1 MQSVIETKRFVG
13 TLFPANIRDRVMD
26 DAFDDAGG
34 APFLKGAVDTEE
46 IGGEDNEETGFGAYQ
61 TRPIADYFPHTTVM
75 FADIS
80 GFTAWSSTREPF
92 QVFQLLE
99 TLYGAFDD
107 IAERRGVFKVE
118 TVGDSY
124 VAVCGLPLPRKDHAV
139 AMARFARSCTNKAHK
154 ITRKLEVLLGPD
166 TADLAFRTGL
176 HSGPVT
182 GGVLRGK
189 NARFQLFG
197 DTMNTASRME
207 STGIRDRVQV
217 SAKTAELLIA
227 AGKSHWVT
235 PRGETVTVK
244 GKGQMET
251 FWLTVKSDGNASEG
265 TSSSTDES
273 NYSSDDAELSDEG
286 DGTTGDLQAIL
297 QAGHLT
303 SKDRRLVDWNVAVL
317 LHPLK
322 AVVKQRNSVESAK
335 SSSNF
340 IEKEVVS
347 QLKSYVTGIAT
358 MYQENPFHNFEHASH
373 VTMSVTK
380 LLSRVVTT
388 DDAAVGGDGFTDNI
402 ASDALTQLAAVFS
415 AMIHDVD
422 HTGLSNARLVA
433 EKAPVAIM
441 YDNRSVAEK
450 NSIAVAWEFL
460 MRPEFSEL
468 RACIGEL
475 ERFHHLVIDAVM
487 ATDIAD
493 KELKEERNARW
504 ATVFTESAQ
513 LPVENVTQLK
523 ASIVLDHM
531 MQAAD
536 VSHTMQHWH
545 IYRKW
550 NERLFEESW
559 KAYKAGRAETNPVDA
574 WYKGELGF
582 FDFYVIPLA
591 KKLNECGVFGVSSDE
606 TLGYAL
612 ENRREWEL
620 KGQEVLAMLVA
631 KYCQDVPEEE
641 KKVEGESGRAT
652 AVAKS
657 A

>member
-1 MQSVIETKRFVG
+1 MESVLQTNRFVA
-13 TLFPANIRDRVMD
+13 TLFPANVRDQIMD
-26 DAFDDAGG
+26 YVLDDGG
-34 APFLKGAVDTEE
+34 ETPFLTEGEDNAE
-46 IGGEDNEETGFGAYQ
+46 IGDEDNEETNFGAYQ
-61 TRPIADYFPHTTVM
+61 TKPIADYFPYTTVM

-139 AMARFARSCTNKAHK
+139 VMARFARDCTKKADK

-207 STGIRDRVQV
+207 STGARDRVQV
-217 SAKTAELLIA
+217 STKTANLLIA
-227 AGKSHWVT
+227 GGKSHWVT
-235 PRGETVTVK
+235 PREDTVMAK
-244 GKGQMET
+244 GKGELQT
-251 FWLTVKSDGNASEG
+251 YWLSMHSSAGTASV
-265 TSSSTDES
+265 SSGSTGESESTD
-273 NYSSDDAELSDEG
+273 SDDGSVDDKEPCNALMG
-286 DGTTGDLQAIL
+286 I
-297 QAGHLT
+297 QAGGLS
-303 SKDRRLVDWNVAVL
+303 SKDRRLIDWNVAVL
-317 LHPLK
+317 SHSLK
-322 AVVKQRNSVESAK
+322 AVIKQRNSVQK
-335 SSSNF
+335 SFSNT
-340 IEKEVVS
+340 IDPEVAS

-358 MYQENPFHNFEHASH
+358 MYRDNPFHNFEHASH

-380 LLSRVVTT
+380 LLSKVVTT
-388 DDAAVGGDGFTDNI
+388 DDEQAGGSGFTDTI
-402 ASDALTQLAAVFS
+402 ASDALTQLAAIFS
-415 AMIHDVD
+415 ALIHDVD
-422 HTGLSNARLVA
+422 HTGLPNARLV
-433 EKAPVAIM
+433 EEEAPVAIM
-441 YDNRSVAEK
+441 YDRKSVAEK
-450 NSIAVAWEFL
+450 NSIAIAWEFL
-460 MRPEFSEL
+460 LRPEFSEL
-468 RACIGEL
+468 QSCIGEL
-475 ERFHHLVIDAVM
+475 ERFHGLVIGAVM
-487 ATDIAD
+487 ATDIID

-504 ATVFTESAQ
+504 EIVFSS
-513 LPVENVTQLK
+513 ENAHTIGNINELK
-523 ASIVLDHM
+523 ATIVLNHM

-550 NERLFEESW
+550 NERLFHENW
-559 KAYKAGRAETNPVDA
+559 KAYTAGRAETNPVDT
-574 WYKGELGF
+574 WYKSEMGF

-591 KKLNECGVFGVSSDE
+591 EKLNECGVFGVSSDE
-606 TLGYAL
+606 YLEYAL

-620 KGQEVLAMLVA
+620 KGQEVVEMMVD
-631 KYCQDVPEEE
+631 KYCRDVPDEEDKE
-641 KKVEGESGRAT
+641 EGAT
-652 AVAKS
+652 TA
-657 A
+657 

>member
-1 MQSVIETKRFVG
+1 MQSVIETRRFVG
-13 TLFPANIRDRVMD
+13 TLFPANVRDRIMN
-26 DAFDDAGG
+26 DANDN
-34 APFLKGAVDTEE
+34 V
-46 IGGEDNEETGFGAYQ
+46 GGESFLTGGEESEKIGIGAYK

-124 VAVCGLPLPRKDHAV
+124 VAVCGLPTPRKDHAV
-139 AMARFARSCTNKAHK
+139 AMARFARDCTNKAK
-154 ITRKLEVLLGPD
+154 TITRKLEVKLGPD

-207 STGIRDRVQV
+207 STGTRDRVQV

-235 PRGETVTVK
+235 PRDETVTVK

-251 FWLTVKSDGNASEG
+251 FWLTVKSDGTASEG
-265 TSSSTDES
+265 STGSTDES
-273 NYSSDDAELSDEG
+273 NYSAEDVVYGG
-286 DGTTGDLQAIL
+286 DGLTDELQAIL
-297 QAGHLT
+297 QAGNLT

-322 AVVKQRNSVESAK
+322 AVVNKRNVQSETSSSDSVEP
-335 SSSNF
+335 
-340 IEKEVVS
+340 EVVS
-347 QLKSYVTGIAT
+347 QLKNYVTGIAT
-358 MYQENPFHNFEHASH
+358 MYQDNPFHNFEHASH

-388 DDAAVGGDGFTDNI
+388 DDAAVEGNGFTDNI
-402 ASDALTQLAAVFS
+402 ASDALTQLAGIFS
-415 AMIHDVD
+415 ALIHDVD
-422 HTGLSNARLVA
+422 HTGLPNARLVA
-433 EKAPVAIM
+433 EEAPIATM
-441 YDNRSVAEK
+441 YENTSVAEK

-493 KELKEERNARW
+493 KDLKEERNARW
-504 ATVFTESAQ
+504 ASVFTESAHA
-513 LPVENVTQLK
+513 PAVENNATQLK

-545 IYRKW
+545 IYQKW
-550 NERLFEESW
+550 NERLFQETW
-559 KAYKAGRAETNPVDA
+559 KAYKGGRADTNPVDN

-582 FDFYVIPLA
+582 FDFYIIPLA
-591 KKLNECGVFGVSSDE
+591 KKLSECGVFGVSSDE
-606 TLGYAL
+606 HLAYAL

-620 KGQEVLAMLVA
+620 KGQEVVA
-631 KYCQDVPEEE
+631 KLVHKYCGDVSHAE
-641 KKVEGESGRAT
+641 KTDSCGAT
-652 AVAKS
+652 AA
-657 A
+657 

>member
-1 MQSVIETKRFVG
+1 MNEANDNVG
-13 TLFPANIRDRVMD
+13 GKCEDND
-26 DAFDDAGG
+26 
-34 APFLKGAVDTEE
+34 E
-46 IGGEDNEETGFGAYQ
+46 IGVGAYK
-61 TRPIADYFPHTTVM
+61 TRPIADYFPNTTVM
-75 FADIS
+75 FTDLS

-99 TLYGAFDD
+99 TLYGAFDE
-107 IAERRGVFKVE
+107 IAGHRGVFKVE
-118 TVGDSY
+118 TIGDCY

-139 AMARFARSCTNKAHK
+139 VMARFARDCTTQANK
-154 ITRKLEVLLGPD
+154 ITRKLECTLGPD

-207 STGIRDRVQV
+207 STGARDRIQI
-217 SAKTAELLIA
+217 SSKTAQLLIA

-235 PRGETVTVK
+235 PRDDTITVK
-244 GKGQMET
+244 GKGEMET
-251 FWLTVKSDGNASEG
+251 FWLTVKSDGAASE
-265 TSSSTDES
+265 SSSVSTDES
-273 NYSSDDAELSDEG
+273 NDGDVSIEGVGQSSELR
-286 DGTTGDLQAIL
+286 AIL
-297 QAGHLT
+297 QARNLT
-303 SKDRRLVDWNVAVL
+303 SKDRRLVDWNVAIL

-322 AVVKQRNSVESAK
+322 AVVKQRSSVESSK
-335 SSSNF
+335 SSSNI
-340 IEKEVVS
+340 IEPEVVS

-358 MYQENPFHNFEHASH
+358 MYQDNPFHNFEHASH

-388 DDAAVGGDGFTDNI
+388 DAAGAGGDDFTDNI
-402 ASDALTQLAAVFS
+402 ASDALTQLAGIFA
-415 AMIHDVD
+415 ALIHDVD
-422 HTGLSNARLVA
+422 HTGLPNARLVS
-433 EKAPVAIM
+433 EQAPVATM
-441 YDNRSVAEK
+441 YGNKSVAEK

-493 KELKEERNARW
+493 KDLKEERNGRW
-504 ATVFTESAQ
+504 GTVFAESAHQ
-513 LPVENVTQLK
+513 VGNINQLK

-550 NERLFEESW
+550 NERLFEETW
-559 KAYKAGRAETNPVDA
+559 KAYKAGRAETNPVDN
-574 WYKGELGF
+574 WYKGEMGF

-606 TLGYAL
+606 HLQYAL
-612 ENRREWEL
+612 ENRREWERD
-620 KGQEVLAMLVA
+620 GQKVVAMLVDT
-631 KYCQDVPEEE
+631 YCGDDPNEEN
-641 KKVEGESGRAT
+641 KGDP
-652 AVAKS
+652 VAP
-657 A
+657 

>member
-1 MQSVIETKRFVG
+1 MQSVLETNRFVS
-13 TLFPANIRDRVMD
+13 TLFPANVRDRVMN
-26 DAFDDAGG
+26 DAND
-34 APFLKGAVDTEE
+34 PFLTSGEEMGAY
-46 IGGEDNEETGFGAYQ
+46 AYQ

-99 TLYGAFDD
+99 TLYGAFDE
-107 IAERRGVFKVE
+107 IAKRRRVFKVE

-139 AMARFARSCTNKAHK
+139 VMARFARDCTNKANDT
-154 ITRKLEVLLGPD
+154 TRRLEVTLGPD
-166 TADLAFRTGL
+166 TADLAFRIGL

-207 STGIRDRVQV
+207 STGTRNRVQV
-217 SAKTAELLIA
+217 STKTAEVLIA

-235 PRGETVTVK
+235 PRGESVTVK

-251 FWLTVKSDGNASEG
+251 FWLTVKSDGTASE
-265 TSSSTDES
+265 TSGSRVESDSTDNDDVSVDGGGPS
-273 NYSSDDAELSDEG
+273 NDLKSARVENLS
-286 DGTTGDLQAIL
+286 L
-297 QAGHLT
+297 
-303 SKDRRLVDWNVAVL
+303 KDMRLIDWNVAVL
-317 LHPLK
+317 SDPLK
-322 AVVKQRNSVESAK
+322 AVIKQRNSVENAE
-335 SSSNF
+335 SSSND
-340 IEKEVVS
+340 IEPEVVL

-358 MYQENPFHNFEHASH
+358 MYRDNPFHSFEHASH

-388 DDAAVGGDGFTDNI
+388 DDVTENQGHGFTNTI
-402 ASDALTQLAAVFS
+402 ASDALTHLAAVFS
-415 AMIHDVD
+415 ALVHDVD
-422 HTGLSNARLVA
+422 HTGLPNARLVA
-433 EKAPVAIM
+433 DQTPVAIM
-441 YDNRSVAEK
+441 YDNKSVAEK
-450 NSIAVAWEFL
+450 NSIAIAWEFL
-460 MRPEFSEL
+460 LRPEFSEL
-468 RACIGEL
+468 RACIGDI
-475 ERFHHLVIDAVM
+475 ERFHDLVTDAVM

-493 KELKEERNARW
+493 KDLKEERNARW
-504 ATVFTESAQ
+504 ATVFTECESAHP
-513 LPVENVTQLK
+513 PVGNANQLK
-523 ASIVLDHM
+523 ATIVLDHL

-550 NERLFEESW
+550 NERLFQETW
-559 KAYKAGRAETNPVDA
+559 KAYKAGHAETNPVDT

-606 TLGYAL
+606 HLEYAL

-620 KGQEVLAMLVA
+620 KGQEVVAMLVH
-631 KYCQDVPEEE
+631 KYCGDVPYEE
-641 KKVEGESGRAT
+641 KE
-652 AVAKS
+652 
-657 A
+657 